1 MPLFNKQDLISELI
15 DRTDLIV
22 SNVQGFLRLSNEE
35 LCRRPARDQWSIAEI
50 FDHLNK
56 THEIYFKS
64 ILRQITSAPDVDQV
78 EYKSGWL
85 GDKLCEQLLPGPG
98 GQSSKVRVHKILHP
112 ESESLDGQEVMRKFL
127 QAEDTMHDIIRHAS
141 SKNLEKIRIPYSF
154 TGLVKLKLGDSL
166 RYLVAYS
173 ERYVLEARQIQE
185 KGG

>member
-22 SNVQGFLRLSNEE
+22 SNVQGFLRLSNEQ
-35 LCRRPARDQWSIAEI
+35 LCLRPAQDQWSIAEI

-64 ILRQITSAPDVDQV
+64 ILRKITSAPDVGQL
-78 EYKSGWL
+78 EYRSGWL
-85 GDKLCEQLLPGPG
+85 GDRLCDQLLPGPG
-98 GQSSKVRVHKILHP
+98 AKSPELRAHKISHP
-112 ESESLDGQEVMRKFL
+112 VSEALDGQDVMRKFL

-141 SKNLEKIRIPYSF
+141 TKNLQKIRIPYSF
-154 TGLVKLKLGDSL
+154 TGLIKLRLGDCL

-173 ERYVLEARQIQE
+173 ERYVLEARQIQA
-185 KGG
+185 KGA